1 MKPLIVYHGNCLDG
15 SAAALCAYLHFG
27 IEAEYYPAIYGAKF
41 SPETKGREIYFLD
54 FSLKRKEMENMECN
68 KLIILDHHKTALEE
82 LEGMRFEG
90 VINMDKSGAMLA
102 YEYFKPDLN
111 PEIIKRV
118 QDRDLWKF
126 EYEETEAINAHLFTL
141 PTFTLATASEWLQT
155 FKSSLVDLSVLGS
168 GALRARKAVVR
179 EAMKRKRK
187 TILDTHQIWILNATD
202 CFSEIA
208 HELCKDELFG
218 ATYYINSSNKYVYSL
233 RSIGNF
239 DVAEIAKKFG
249 GGGHK
254 NAAGFSSEYPV
265 HV

>member
-15 SAAALCAYLHFG
+15 STAALCAYSHFG

-41 SPETKGREIYFLD
+41 TAETEDRDVYFLD
-54 FSLKRKEMENMECN
+54 FSLKRKEMEKLNCSR
-68 KLIILDHHKTALEE
+68 LIILDHHKTALEE
-82 LEGMRFEG
+82 LSGMKFEG
-90 VINMDKSGAMLA
+90 VIDITKSGAMLT

-111 PEIIKRV
+111 IEIIKRV

-126 EYEETEAINAHLFTL
+126 QYIETETINAHLFTL
-141 PTFTLATASEWLQT
+141 PTFTLDTALEWTQT
-155 FKSSLVDLSVLGS
+155 FKSSLTDLSILGD
-168 GALRARKAVVR
+168 GALRARNAIVR

-187 TILDTHQIWILNATD
+187 TILDTHQIWIVNATD

-208 HELCKDELFG
+208 HELCKDSNFG
-218 ATYYINSSNKYVYSL
+218 ATYYVNSSGKYVYSL
-233 RSIGNF
+233 RSIGDF

-254 NAAGFSSEYPV
+254 NAAGFSSDHPV
-265 HV
+265 HT